1 VDRQG
6 SNSAQLHA
14 ERAARRRVSPCEP
27 AGPAKPS
34 RDADGLNHNGARG
47 HAAGVTTGIDLALEI
62 IRADYGNAP
71 ALTVARELVVQL
83 RRTGGQSQYAMHL
96 AGQFAKEG
104 GLGRLV
110 ETVIADPSRAGTL
123 AIWHPRLG

>member
-6 SNSAQLHA
+6 SNSSQLHA
-14 ERAARRRVSPCEP
+14 ERAARRRVSPSEP
-27 AGPAKPS
+27 AGPAEPP

-47 HAAGVTTGIDLALEI
+47 HAAGVTTGIDLALAI
-62 IRADYGNAP
+62 IRAEYGNAP
-71 ALTVARELVVQL
+71 ALTVACELVMQL
-83 RRTGGQSQYAMHL
+83 RRTGRQSQYAIHL

-104 GLGRLV
+104 GLDRLV
-110 ETVIADPSRAGTL
+110 ETVTADSSLAGTL